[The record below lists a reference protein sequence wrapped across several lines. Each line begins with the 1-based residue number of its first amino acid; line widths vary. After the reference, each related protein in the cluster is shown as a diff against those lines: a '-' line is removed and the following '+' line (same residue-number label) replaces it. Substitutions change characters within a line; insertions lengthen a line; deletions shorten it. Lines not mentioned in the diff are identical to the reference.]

1 MGTLTISMAIFHSY
15 VTNYQRVQCSRHLWC
30 SRHFKTRL
38 VDDYMDIMGLYS
50 IPSGCVKIAVENSH
64 RNGWWIPIKNGDF
77 LNSYVAVYQRVRP
90 PTCDFNVFKTGAW
103 TTNQSGCWFQQLLIW
118 IHMILWIVV
127 IYYVFFSWDGR
138 IVMSRLLN
146 WQTCKLKPL
155 KWDGLVGATWWHK
168 WHPTIMATDT
178 IEKSCYLYL
187 FMRWCSI
194 FSIATTRGAH
204 FGVRQYLDDIHCH
217 VLPWTC
223 ESPTFQKGLECGFM
237 GLVWFHLSN
246 GLSWVYVSDLIF
258 TCIYYNYTFT

>member
-178 IEKSCYLYL
+178 IEKSCYIYLWGDVLYFPL
-187 FMRWCSI
+187 QPPGGHISAWGNTWM
-194 FSIATTRGAH
+194 
-204 FGVRQYLDDIHCH
+204 
-217 VLPWTC
+217 
-223 ESPTFQKGLECGFM
+223 
-237 GLVWFHLSN
+237 
-246 GLSWVYVSDLIF
+246 
-258 TCIYYNYTFT
+258 TFTAMFCHEHVKVQHSKRGWSAVSWGWFDFTYPTVYHGCMCRI